1 MKYKQLF
8 KLEDFLNNNLC
19 TFTHVEL
26 EEETRFEDAFGK
38 SRTCFWNNVI
48 MQGLFILVFAESNRD
63 AIVLYN
69 TMVVELSDILKSTSC
84 FLDTDENDNLRLI
97 IGVSETEE

>member
-1 MKYKQLF
+1 MTYKQLF

-26 EEETRFEDAFGK
+26 EEETTFEDAFGK
-38 SRTCFWNNVI
+38 SHTCFWNNVM

-97 IGVSETEE
+97 IGVSETEK

>member
-1 MKYKQLF
+1 MTYKQLF

-26 EEETRFEDAFGK
+26 EEETTFEDAFGK
-38 SRTCFWNNVI
+38 SRTCFWNNVV

-97 IGVSETEE
+97 IGVSETEK

>member
-1 MKYKQLF
+1 MTYKQLF

-26 EEETRFEDAFGK
+26 EEETTFEDAFGK
-38 SRTCFWNNVI
+38 SRTCFWNNVM

-63 AIVLYN
+63 TIVLYN
-69 TMVVELSDILKSTSC
+69 TMVVELSDVIRNTSC
-84 FLDTDENDNLRLI
+84 FFDTDENDNFRLI
-97 IGVSETEE
+97 IGVSETKE

>member
-1 MKYKQLF
+1 MTYKQLF

-97 IGVSETEE
+97 IAVNETKF

>member
-1 MKYKQLF
+1 MTYKQLF

-19 TFTHVEL
+19 TFTHVEI
-26 EEETRFEDAFGK
+26 EEETTFEDAFGK
-38 SRTCFWNNVI
+38 SHTCFWNNVM

-97 IGVSETEE
+97 IGVSETEK

>member
-1 MKYKQLF
+1 MTYKQLF

-69 TMVVELSDILKSTSC
+69 TMVAELSDILKSTSC

>member
-1 MKYKQLF
+1 MTYKQLF

-26 EEETRFEDAFGK
+26 EEETTFEDAFGK
-38 SRTCFWNNVI
+38 SRTCFWNNVV
-48 MQGLFILVFAESNRD
+48 MQGLFILVFSESNRD

-97 IGVSETEE
+97 IGVSETKK

>member
-1 MKYKQLF
+1 MTYKQLF

-26 EEETRFEDAFGK
+26 EEETTFEDAFGK
-38 SRTCFWNNVI
+38 SHTCFWNNVM

-69 TMVVELSDILKSTSC
+69 SMVVELSDILKSTSC

-97 IGVSETEE
+97 IGVSETEK

>member
-1 MKYKQLF
+1 
-8 KLEDFLNNNLC
+8 
-19 TFTHVEL
+19 
-26 EEETRFEDAFGK
+26 
-38 SRTCFWNNVI
+38 

-69 TMVVELSDILKSTSC
+69 TMVVELSDILKNTSC

-97 IGVSETEE
+97 IAVSETEK

>member
-1 MKYKQLF
+1 MTYKQLF

-84 FLDTDENDNLRLI
+84 FLDTDKNDNLRLI

>member
-1 MKYKQLF
+1 MTYKQLF

>member
-1 MKYKQLF
+1 MTYKQLF

-26 EEETRFEDAFGK
+26 EEETTFEDAFGK
-38 SRTCFWNNVI
+38 SRTCFWNNVV
-48 MQGLFILVFAESNRD
+48 MQGLFILVFSESNRD

-97 IGVSETEE
+97 IGVSETEK

>member
-1 MKYKQLF
+1 MTYKQLF

-26 EEETRFEDAFGK
+26 EEETTFEDAFGK
-38 SRTCFWNNVI
+38 SHTCFWNNVM

-97 IGVSETEE
+97 RGVSETEK

>member
-1 MKYKQLF
+1 MTYKQLF

-69 TMVVELSDILKSTSC
+69 TMVVELSDIIKSTSC
-84 FLDTDENDNLRLI
+84 FLDIDENDNLRLI
-97 IGVSETEE
+97 IGVSETEK

>member
-1 MKYKQLF
+1 MTYKQLF

-97 IGVSETEE
+97 IGVSETEK

>member
-97 IGVSETEE
+97 IAVSETKE

>member
-1 MKYKQLF
+1 MTYKQLF

-97 IGVSETEE
+97 IAVSETEK

>member
-1 MKYKQLF
+1 MTYKQLF

-19 TFTHVEL
+19 TFTHVEI
-26 EEETRFEDAFGK
+26 EEETTFEDAFGK
-38 SRTCFWNNVI
+38 SRTCFWNNVM

-69 TMVVELSDILKSTSC
+69 TMVVELSDILKSTCC

-97 IGVSETEE
+97 IAVSETEK

>member
-1 MKYKQLF
+1 MTYKQLF

-19 TFTHVEL
+19 TFTHIEL
-26 EEETRFEDAFGK
+26 EEETTFEDAFGK
-38 SRTCFWNNVI
+38 SHTCFWNNVM

-97 IGVSETEE
+97 IGVSETEK

>member
-1 MKYKQLF
+1 MTYKQLF

-26 EEETRFEDAFGK
+26 EEETTFEDAFGK
-38 SRTCFWNNVI
+38 SRTCFWNNVM

-69 TMVVELSDILKSTSC
+69 TMVVELSDVLRNTSY
-84 FLDTDENDNLRLI
+84 FFDTDENDNFRLI
-97 IGVSETEE
+97 IGVSETKE

>member
-1 MKYKQLF
+1 MTYKQLF

-48 MQGLFILVFAESNRD
+48 MQGLFILVYAESNRD

-97 IGVSETEE
+97 IGVSETEK

>member
-1 MKYKQLF
+1 MTYKQLF

-26 EEETRFEDAFGK
+26 EEETTFEDAFGK

-69 TMVVELSDILKSTSC
+69 TMVVELPDILKSTSC

>member
-1 MKYKQLF
+1 MTYKQLF

-26 EEETRFEDAFGK
+26 EEETTFEDAFGK
-38 SRTCFWNNVI
+38 SRTCFWNNVV
-48 MQGLFILVFAESNRD
+48 MQGLFILVFPESNRD

-97 IGVSETEE
+97 IGVSETEK

>member
-1 MKYKQLF
+1 MTYKQLF

-26 EEETRFEDAFGK
+26 EEETTFEDAFGK
-38 SRTCFWNNVI
+38 SRTCFWNNVV

-97 IGVSETEE
+97 IGASETEK

>member
-63 AIVLYN
+63 TIVLYN

-97 IGVSETEE
+97 IAVSETKE